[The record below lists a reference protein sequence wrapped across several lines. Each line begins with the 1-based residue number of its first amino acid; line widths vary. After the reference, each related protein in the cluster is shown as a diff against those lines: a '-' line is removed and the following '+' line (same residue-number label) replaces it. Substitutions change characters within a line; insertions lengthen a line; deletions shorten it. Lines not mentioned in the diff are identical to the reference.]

1 MRSMIRTIST
11 VRNYAF
17 LSLAGILASCGSSSS
32 DSAGTDKYVGT
43 WKFTSGTITVTC
55 PDPIGTITVA
65 ESGNVIVNKGSTS
78 DLIVTT
84 DQCSL
89 KFDVTNGTA
98 TAVAGQSCTMVDTDG
113 TEVDSYNN
121 AVITSPDGVTAHF
134 SANITAAITA
144 SGLSVTCTGTESS
157 DLIKL

>member
-1 MRSMIRTIST
+1 MRSFVTKVAT
-11 VRNYAF
+11 FGF
-17 LSLAGILASCGSSSS
+17 LSLASMLASCGSSSS
-32 DSAGTDKYVGT
+32 DGSSASVDKFVGQ

-55 PDPIGTITVA
+55 PDPIGVLTVA
-65 ESGNVIVNKGSTS
+65 ESGNVTVSKGATS
-78 DLIVTT
+78 DLVVTT

-89 KFDVTNGTA
+89 KFDVTASTA
-98 TAVAGQSCTMVDTDG
+98 SALSGQSCTTVDADG

-121 AVITSPDGVTAHF
+121 AVITTSDGVTAHF

-144 SGLSVTCTGTESS
+144 GGLSVTCTGTESA